1 MLVPQLQDGLR
12 GNKDVNTMGNIPS
25 YGFTNDGLT
34 KPILRMNW
42 TSTKPVENGTGLR
55 QSVLL
60 TNMGGVRGVMPCKG
74 ASSVGG
80 LGGASYILRRPAI
93 SALGGIYPQQGFA
106 RSQQKGLAY
115 IQGKVINQPLLPLAD
130 CFNAGLNSELG
141 QPNWIKT

>member
-1 MLVPQLQDGLR
+1 MIVPQLQDGLK

-25 YGFTNDGLT
+25 YGFTNNGLT

-74 ASSVGG
+74 VSSVGG
-80 LGGASYILRRPAI
+80 VGGSSYILRRPAI
-93 SALGGIYPQQGFA
+93 SALGGMYPQVGYA

-115 IQGKVINQPLLPLAD
+115 IEGKSINQPLLPLAD
-130 CFNAGLNSELG
+130 NFNAGLNSELG
-141 QPNWIKT
+141 QPGWIKT